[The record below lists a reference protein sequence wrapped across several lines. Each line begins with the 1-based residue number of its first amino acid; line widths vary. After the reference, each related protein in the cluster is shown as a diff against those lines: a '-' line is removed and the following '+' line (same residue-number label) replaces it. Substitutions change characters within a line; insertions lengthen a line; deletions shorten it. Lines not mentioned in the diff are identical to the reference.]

1 MKDTE
6 IVELYWQRSERAVE
20 ESDRK
25 YGAYCRTV
33 AYNILESGEDAEECV
48 NDTWLGAWNA
58 MPDKRPSRL
67 GAFLAKIT
75 RNGAISR
82 ALERSRL
89 KRGGGQIPLALD
101 ELAECVPGGCEPE
114 KALERREL
122 ERTLRRFVGS
132 LPETERRVFLARY
145 WYLAPVQEIADKLGF
160 TRSKTAGML
169 HRTRKKLQRLLQEE
183 GLCE

>member
-1 MKDTE
+1 MEDRE
-6 IVELYWQRSERAVE
+6 IVELYWQRSEEAIPASAAR
-20 ESDRK
+20 

-48 NDTWLGAWNA
+48 NDTWLSAWNA

-82 ALERSRL
+82 ALEKTRL

-101 ELAECVPGGCEPE
+101 ELEECVPGGCDPE
-114 KALERREL
+114 KALERLEL
-122 ERTLRRFVGS
+122 ERALRRFVSG

-145 WYLAPVQEIADKLGF
+145 WYLAPVAEIADKLGF
-160 TRSKTAGML
+160 TQSKTAGML

>member
-1 MKDTE
+1 MNDKE
-6 IVELYWQRSERAVE
+6 IVDLYWMRSEQAIQE
-20 ESDRK
+20 TERK
-25 YGAYCRTV
+25 YGKYCRII
-33 AYNILESGEDAEECV
+33 AFNILGSTEDSEECV
-48 NDTWLGAWNA
+48 NDTWLAAWNA
-58 MPDKRPSRL
+58 MPDKRPERL
-67 GAFLAKIT
+67 NPFLAKIT

-101 ELAECVPGGCEPE
+101 ELAECVPGGWEPE

-122 ERTLRRFVGS
+122 ERTLRRFVSG

-160 TRSKTAGML
+160 TQSKTAGML

>member
-6 IVELYWQRSERAVE
+6 IVELYWQRSEQAVE

-25 YGAYCRTV
+25 YGAYCRSV

-48 NDTWLGAWNA
+48 NDTWLSAWNA

-101 ELAECVPGGCEPE
+101 ELAECIPGGCDPE
-114 KALERREL
+114 KELERREL
-122 ERTLRRFVGS
+122 ERALRRFVS
-132 LPETERRVFLARY
+132 RLPETERRVFLARY

-160 TRSKTAGML
+160 TRSKTASML

>member
-1 MKDTE
+1 MEDKT
-6 IVELYWQRSERAVE
+6 IIELYFRRSERALDETVI
-20 ESDRK
+20 K

-33 AYNILESGEDAEECV
+33 AQNVLTRPEDAEECV

-75 RNGAISR
+75 RNSAISR

-101 ELAECVPGGCEPE
+101 ELAECIPGGCEPE

-145 WYLAPVQEIADKLGF
+145 WYLASVQEIADKLGF

-169 HRTRKKLQRLLQEE
+169 HRTRKKLQRMLQEE

>member
-33 AYNILESGEDAEECV
+33 AYNILENSEDAAECV
-48 NDTWLGAWNA
+48 NDTWLSAWNA

-67 GAFLAKIT
+67 GAFLARIT
-75 RNGAISR
+75 RNGAIGK

-101 ELAECVPGGCEPE
+101 ELEECLPGGCDPE
-114 KALERREL
+114 KELQRKEL
-122 ERTLRRFVGS
+122 EEALRRFVHA
-132 LPETERRVFLARY
+132 LPRDEKRVFLARY
-145 WYLAPVQEIADKLGF
+145 WYLTPVAEIAEKLGF
-160 TRSKTAGML
+160 SQSKTAGML
-169 HRTRKKLQRLLQEE
+169 HRPRKKLQRMLQEE

>member
-33 AYNILESGEDAEECV
+33 AYNILENSEDASECV
-48 NDTWLGAWNA
+48 NDTWLSAWNA

-67 GAFLAKIT
+67 GAFLARIT
-75 RNGAISR
+75 RNGAIGK

-101 ELAECVPGGCEPE
+101 ELEECLPGGCDPE
-114 KALERREL
+114 KELQRKEL
-122 ERTLRRFVGS
+122 EGALRRFVHT
-132 LPETERRVFLARY
+132 LPADEKRVFLARY
-145 WYLAPVQEIADKLGF
+145 WYLTPVAEIAEKLGF
-160 TRSKTAGML
+160 SQSKTAGML
-169 HRTRKKLQRLLQEE
+169 HRTRKKLQRMLQEE